1 MSGRCTRRSGVPADR
16 VERQRAG
23 IKRLDQA
30 FGVIPGSS
38 RSMTPSD
45 AADRKAGLLAM
56 LGFGPRQRKGDE
68 A

>member
-1 MSGRCTRRSGVPADR
+1 MSGRCTRRRGVPADR

-23 IKRLDQA
+23 IKRLNEA
-30 FGVIPGSS
+30 FGTVGGGDRQQDSAERKS
-38 RSMTPSD
+38 R
-45 AADRKAGLLAM
+45 LLAA

>member
-1 MSGRCTRRSGVPADR
+1 MSGRCTRRRGVAADQ

-23 IKRLDQA
+23 IKRLNEAFGTVGSGDRQHDQA
-30 FGVIPGSS
+30 E
-38 RSMTPSD
+38 
-45 AADRKAGLLAM
+45 RKARLLAA

>member
-1 MSGRCTRRSGVPADR
+1 MSGRGTRRRGVPADR

-30 FGVIPGSS
+30 FGRVGSGYVQQES
-38 RSMTPSD
+38 
-45 AADRKAGLLAM
+45 AERKARLLAA
-56 LGFGPRQRKGDE
+56 LGFGPRQRKGD